1 MLFKMVSKSILTLD
15 HL

>member
-1 MLFKMVSKSILTLD
+1 MVSKSILTLD